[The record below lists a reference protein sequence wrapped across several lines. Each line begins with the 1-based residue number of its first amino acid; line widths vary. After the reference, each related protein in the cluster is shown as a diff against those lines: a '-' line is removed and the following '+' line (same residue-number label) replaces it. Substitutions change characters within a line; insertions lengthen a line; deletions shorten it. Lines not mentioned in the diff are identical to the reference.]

1 MQVLCANMIQ
11 VPRRVL
17 LGCIKG
23 QQPDFRDIWIDA
35 RREGLTR
42 EVLRQLSI
50 RCPVEVVDDACQ
62 LAVDEIKTPGGLR
75 VSGAACPFQNLFRIS
90 IEPDI

>member
-1 MQVLCANMIQ
+1 MIQ
-11 VPRRVL
+11 VPKGILPGR
-17 LGCIKG
+17 IKG

-50 RCPVEVVDDACQ
+50 RCPIEVVDDACQ
-62 LAVDEIKTPGGLR
+62 LAADEIKTAGVLR
-75 VSGAACPFQNLFRIS
+75 VSGAACPFQNLFRIA